1 MSARA
6 WRSVGAIAVGFW
18 GVVLAPWLQGWG
30 LLACTMV
37 VALAASVVVLIG
49 GGM

>member
-6 WRSVGAIAVGFW
+6 WRSGVAIAVGFW
-18 GVVLAPWLQGWG
+18 GIVLAPGFQGWG
-30 LLACTMV
+30 LLACTMA
-37 VALAASVVVLIG
+37 VAVAAGVVVLTG